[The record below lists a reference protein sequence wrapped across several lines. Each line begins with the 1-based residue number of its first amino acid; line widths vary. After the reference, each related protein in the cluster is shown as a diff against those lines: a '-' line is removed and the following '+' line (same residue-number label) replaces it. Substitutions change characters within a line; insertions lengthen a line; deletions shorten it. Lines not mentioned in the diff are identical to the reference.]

1 MVTLARDG
9 LRMHDLI
16 IKVPFQTVYLF
27 KVSSRNT
34 LCLNLTIKTPESVSI
49 VEFVLTFVCWARTCF
64 FFTKVQEK
72 RVYLKQQNKKD
83 CLHIVLIIIHF

>member
-34 LCLNLTIKTPESVSI
+34 LFLNLTIKTPESVSI
-49 VEFVLTFVCWARTCF
+49 VEFVLTFVCWARTCLF
-64 FFTKVQEK
+64 FYKSSRKTSLLETTK
-72 RVYLKQQNKKD
+72 
-83 CLHIVLIIIHF
+83 